1 MIPVPMACWR
11 TIRAVACPRSSEGPY
26 PLTIIWTTAGETFEM
41 TASRELSKAR
51 SKFDD
56 AGACETR
63 VDASGAVRTAVDCAS
78 AEVAAKKQATMPYF
92 IHRNLVIV

>member
-26 PLTIIWTTAGETFEM
+26 PLTTIWTTAGDTFEM
-41 TASRELSKAR
+41 TVSRELSKAR

-56 AGACETR
+56 AGAFEMR
-63 VDASGAVRTAVDCAS
+63 AGASAVMRTAVDCAC
-78 AEVAAKKQATMPYF
+78 AEVAASRQAIPYF
-92 IHRNLVIV
+92 IFGNFIIV